1 MLRCEESSR
10 WFSKP
15 CNFTTEKLIPR
26 GCFSNVGGRVAECIP
41 HNQCDV
47 RSLCSASQ
55 LKISTRFS
63 LLPSRL
69 GFVHVDKKWA
79 SKIPGELHG
88 MRWLME
94 LLHWFIINPKMANGF
109 RFFFGEQKY
118 LELSSCNIFGP
129 VASTSQCLLRARGP
143 QRRRGVAGIFSHP
156 QQRGS
161 GHKHSALITQVN
173 ISGGWGIWSFVYMV
187 VKTIKGFPPP
197 QKKGG
202 NNTHNLKPTSIFLLS
217 ILINNNHKLQIHYQ
231 PELPGWTTLD
241 LRHWLVWSSWQWSWD
256 ASV

>member
-26 GCFSNVGGRVAECIP
+26 GCFQMLGEGSWVYP

-69 GFVHVDKKWA
+69 GFVHVDKNGRQKFLVNCMAWGDSWSCCIGLYKSKNGKWL
-79 SKIPGELHG
+79 SI
-88 MRWLME
+88 
-94 LLHWFIINPKMANGF
+94 
-109 RFFFGEQKY
+109 FFGEQKY

-143 QRRRGVAGIFSHP
+143 QRRRGVAGIFHIRS
-156 QQRGS
+156 S
-161 GHKHSALITQVN
+161 GAQVTTF
-173 ISGGWGIWSFVYMV
+173 GLDYTGQHLRGWGIWSFVYMV

-197 QKKGG
+197 QKKRRKQHTQFKT
-202 NNTHNLKPTSIFLLS
+202 N
-217 ILINNNHKLQIHYQ
+217 
-231 PELPGWTTLD
+231 
-241 LRHWLVWSSWQWSWD
+241 
-256 ASV
+256 